1 MHVPTQQN
9 NTGKMLHKAMVHC
22 YFADSK
28 NAVTVWRDACPYE
41 KKRKINLSS
50 EIDQCSLF

>member
-9 NTGKMLHKAMVHC
+9 NTGKMLHKAMVHY
-22 YFADSK
+22 YFAGSE
-28 NAVTVWRDACPYE
+28 NAVTVWRDACPYD